1 MEQSNYRHSTQK
13 IIYTEKQISESTNES
28 QKLLEM
34 LPCWVSEKTS
44 FYFMVDN
51 GTHRL
56 FITASQSKYKPLL
69 NEFGLVNGAKSSW
82 LAAILLLSIYVVLC
96 INITQ
101 KNFWLQVL
109 KPSGI

>member
-1 MEQSNYRHSTQK
+1 
-13 IIYTEKQISESTNES
+13 
-28 QKLLEM
+28 
-34 LPCWVSEKTS
+34 
-44 FYFMVDN
+44 MVDN

-96 INITQ
+96 INFTQ